1 MLVIHTL
8 TNPTV
13 SDATGAL
20 TRRLSSPSTFGF
32 AVRGVHHAEAT
43 LNLLQS
49 TPPVSL
55 NHVQKNPKA
64 ALDLRSA
71 SQVSLIV
78 ALKPQH

>member
-1 MLVIHTL
+1 MTHTL

-20 TRRLSSPSTFGF
+20 TRRLPSLSTFGF
-32 AVRGVHHAEAT
+32 TVRGVHHAEAT
-43 LNLLQS
+43 SNLLQS

-55 NHVQKNPKA
+55 DHVHANPKA

-78 ALKPQH
+78 ALKPQL